1 MCVCVCVCTAGREG
15 TREQVDGRRESI
27 SAERKL
33 LSGGLLIGK
42 KILAKETNSFVI
54 ELFFFFH
61 TAIPIM
67 SIIYRPT
74 LFALSYFSVLL
85 FSHFFSP

>member
-1 MCVCVCVCTAGREG
+1 MCVYTAGREG

-54 ELFFFFH
+54 ELFFFFFH